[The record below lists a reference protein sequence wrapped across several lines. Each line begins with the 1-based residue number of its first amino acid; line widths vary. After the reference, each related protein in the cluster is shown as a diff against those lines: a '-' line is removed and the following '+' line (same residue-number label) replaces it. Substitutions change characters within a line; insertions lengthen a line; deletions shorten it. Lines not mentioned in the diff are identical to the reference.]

1 MIHLLTR
8 QNKPKCHYKNHHD
21 YESNNRIYY
30 SENALIFLQPKKFTI
45 NFQVH
50 CLFCLSKKNPIPLSL
65 LEKFVKTLH

>member
-45 NFQVH
+45 IFKYIVYSVYQ
-50 CLFCLSKKNPIPLSL
+50 KKNPIPLSL